1 MAFTFPTWIKRIRDP
16 QAQAS
21 ARLRYML
28 MHALLEHNGDTRL
41 SYLARDVGFDHSTL
55 SCALQRGR
63 MSYEMAHKIAAKMGH
78 QLINPE
84 YLMDPLSA

>member
-1 MAFTFPTWIKRIRDP
+1 MAFTFPHWIKRIRDP
-16 QAQAS
+16 QAQSS

-28 MHALLEHNGDTRL
+28 VHALLEHNGDTRL

-63 MSYEMAHKIAAKMGH
+63 MSYEMAHKIETKLGR
-78 QLINPE
+78 QLVNHE
-84 YLMDPLSA
+84 HLMDPLSA